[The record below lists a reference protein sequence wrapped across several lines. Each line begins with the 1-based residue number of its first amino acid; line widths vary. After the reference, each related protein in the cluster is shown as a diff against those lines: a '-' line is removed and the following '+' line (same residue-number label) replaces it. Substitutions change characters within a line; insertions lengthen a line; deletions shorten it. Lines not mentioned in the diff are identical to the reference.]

1 MFQIENLQRIR
12 INSYSKTKLFD
23 RNMKN
28 LVRTIYKINFCVPD
42 DVFDKWIEK
51 TYTWGIPYD

>member
-1 MFQIENLQRIR
+1 
-12 INSYSKTKLFD
+12 
-23 RNMKN
+23 MKN
-28 LVRTIYKINFCVPD
+28 LARTMYKINFCVPA